1 MKKEFK
7 DNWQKSAYPSEK
19 QPIVVAVSGGRD
31 SMVLANLLFENGHQ
45 FSIAHCNFQLRKGDS
60 DKDEALVLGWAKERN
75 ITAHHIK
82 FDTEKS
88 MQEWKMSLQ
97 ETARKLRYDWFQTLC
112 KEHQY
117 HAIATAHHANDNA
130 ETLLINLCK
139 GTGIAGLHGIPSKN
153 NNIIRPLLFATRA
166 IINEYAEQVKVPY
179 REDESNASTKY
190 LRNAVRHKIIPE
202 MEAVFPNL
210 IEQMNDNIRRF
221 ADVEILYQQ
230 AIATNKKK
238 LLEQRGNDVYLPIL
252 KLKKMP
258 AISTL
263 CFEIGA
269 DYGFNAAQ
277 TNEILKLMDSES
289 GHYTESEH
297 YKIIKD
303 RDFLIIT
310 KKEAQKADLI
320 LIEKLPQKIKIEDG
334 DFNFTTSEEAF
345 SASISV
351 DTAQIDFDT
360 IELPMTIRRW
370 RIGDY
375 FYPLGMAMKKKKIGR
390 FLIDQ
395 KVPIHE
401 KEKLWIVLSNE
412 KIVWVAGM
420 RIDERFKVK
429 TSTKKILKI
438 NFSRR

>member
-19 QPIVVAVSGGRD
+19 QPILVAVSGGRD

-60 DKDEALVLGWAKERN
+60 DKDEALVLSWAKERN

-139 GTGIAGLHGIPSKN
+139 GTGIAGLHGIPPKN

-166 IINEYAEQVKVPY
+166 IINEYAVQEKVPY

-190 LRNAVRHKIIPE
+190 LRNAVRHKIVPE
-202 MEAVFPNL
+202 MEAIFPNL
-210 IEQMNDNIRRF
+210 IAQMNDNIRRF

-258 AISTL
+258 AIKAL

-269 DYGFNAAQ
+269 DFGFNAAQ
-277 TNEILKLMDSES
+277 SNEILKLMDSES
-289 GHYTESEH
+289 GHYTESEQ

-303 RDFLIIT
+303 REFLIIT

-320 LIEKLPQKIKIEDG
+320 LIEKLPQKIKTEDG
-334 DFNFTTSEEAF
+334 DFIFTTSEEAY

-351 DTAQIDFDT
+351 DVAQIDFDT

-370 RIGDY
+370 RVGDY
-375 FYPLGMAMKKKKIGR
+375 FYPLGMAMKKKEDIQ
-390 FLIDQ
+390 L
-395 KVPIHE
+395 
-401 KEKLWIVLSNE
+401 
-412 KIVWVAGM
+412 
-420 RIDERFKVK
+420 
-429 TSTKKILKI
+429 
-438 NFSRR
+438 